1 MTESL
6 RCAARRGIVHAMA
19 HTRPP
24 CGTIPTARFWYR
36 WFKPA
41 A

>member
-1 MTESL
+1 MTERL
-6 RCAARRGIVHAMA
+6 RGAARRGMLLGM
-19 HTRPP
+19 TLFRPP
-24 CGTIPTARFWYR
+24 VGTIRTARFWYR